1 MGNQWQSRFYFRVLS
16 LFLSVLLSRPLTLSR
31 VYVQENVVVVV
42 CVILGAAE
50 HDHSTVREDVRSWI
64 GRAAAYA
71 ARRVRLQLAC
81 ALPRPAEGGA
91 EVDERAVLK
100 WALHVAYLHG

>member
-1 MGNQWQSRFYFRVLS
+1 MAESF
-16 LFLSVLLSRPLTLSR
+16 LLSRALSLSLCPSLAR
-31 VYVQENVVVVV
+31 AHSLSVYVQENVVVVV